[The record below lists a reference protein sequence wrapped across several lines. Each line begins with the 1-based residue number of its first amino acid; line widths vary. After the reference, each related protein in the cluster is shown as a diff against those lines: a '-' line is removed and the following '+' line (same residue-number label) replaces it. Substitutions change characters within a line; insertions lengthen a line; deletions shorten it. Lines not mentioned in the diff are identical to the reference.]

1 MITRLTHATL
11 FVLDQDLALDFY
23 VNKLGF
29 TKSMDMTTP
38 TGFRWLTVTPPKQPD
53 VNLSLLKVEAGDAM
67 KDETASLLRELLA
80 SGGMSAGA
88 LECDDCRATYADLS
102 AKGVKFLREPADQF
116 YGIDATIQDP
126 FGNTFTLLE
135 PKKR

>member
-1 MITRLTHATL
+1 MITRLTHTTL

-53 VNLSLLKVEAGDAM
+53 LNLSLLKVEPGDAM
-67 KDETASLLRELLA
+67 KDRTAALLQELLA
-80 SGGMSAGA
+80 EGGMSAGA
-88 LECDDCRATYADLS
+88 FECDNCRATYADLS

-116 YGIDATIQDP
+116 YGVDATIEDP

>member
-1 MITRLTHATL
+1 MITRLTHTTL

-53 VNLSLLKVEAGDAM
+53 LNLSLLKVEPGDAM
-67 KDETASLLRELLA
+67 KDRTAAILQELLA
-80 SGGMSAGA
+80 EGGMSAGA
-88 LECDDCRATYADLS
+88 FECDNCRATYADLS

-116 YGIDATIQDP
+116 YGVDATIEDP